1 LRGRWSDY
9 YFLKANNQKKK
20 TNPPINKIVFNER
33 SKLERSKLV
42 RLEKDLPATTAR
54 IAAYSTIPA
63 FSYTGTPF
71 GKNE

>member
-1 LRGRWSDY
+1 
-9 YFLKANNQKKK
+9 LKAKNQKKK

-33 SKLERSKLV
+33 SKLV
-42 RLEKDLPATTAR
+42 RLERASLATPAR

-63 FSYTGTPF
+63 SSFMGTPF